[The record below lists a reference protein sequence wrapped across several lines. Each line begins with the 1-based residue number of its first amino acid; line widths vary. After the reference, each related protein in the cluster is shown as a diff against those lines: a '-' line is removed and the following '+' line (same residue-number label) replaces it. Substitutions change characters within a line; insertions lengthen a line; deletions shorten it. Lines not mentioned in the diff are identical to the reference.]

1 MNPFANFEKTV
12 KTVIRKQ
19 QATST
24 TNMLCGEINC
34 YSNCHINYKTNIP
47 LELKGLFRR
56 PCHKCNHSLWN
67 HHRCRTKWEQQIDT
81 QVSVDQDMKKK
92 WEVARGGKEKT
103 AALIEVRE
111 KVLNDLNRVINRS
124 TNDLVQL
131 VERYARLALSG
142 SFSAQ
147 VASAVGLLEQN
158 YISLEKKRVSQDQL
172 QKVKASLDHMK
183 RKVELLSKSA
193 PQGTAS

>member
-1 MNPFANFEKTV
+1 
-12 KTVIRKQ
+12 
-19 QATST
+19 
-24 TNMLCGEINC
+24 MLCGEINC

-47 LELKGLFRR
+47 LELKGLVRR

-67 HHRCRTKWEQQIDT
+67 HHRCCSKWEQKIDT

-92 WEVARGGKEKT
+92 WEVARGGQEKT

-158 YISLEKKRVSQDQL
+158 YISLKKKRVSQDQL
-172 QKVKASLDHMK
+172 QKVTTSFDRMRGCVEGNHVCGAACELQARDGCSGTCS
-183 RKVELLSKSA
+183 KVC
-193 PQGTAS
+193 